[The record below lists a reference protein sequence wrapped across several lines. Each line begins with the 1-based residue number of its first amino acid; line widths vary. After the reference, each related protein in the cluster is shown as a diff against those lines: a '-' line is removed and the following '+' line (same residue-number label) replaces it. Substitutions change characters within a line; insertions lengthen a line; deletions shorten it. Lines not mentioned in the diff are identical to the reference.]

1 MVMMRCRSSSPFRPP
16 APSRRGRLVGFL
28 IPPILWLW
36 LGVVPVALGQQPAPD
51 PTAPPAAALG
61 SQEGI
66 GPEASGTTEPSGSIP
81 VIGPETIL
89 KLIVEANPMLWPL
102 FFCSIFTIGVV
113 LERAFTLTR
122 GRVLPRDF
130 VQRFLERL
138 ATGKLDRERAL
149 EFCRAQSSPAARIFA
164 IAVRHWGKP
173 GWELRQI
180 VASDAAAEIAEL
192 RRRTRTL
199 SGLATLGPLLGLL
212 GTVWGLIESFGNLG
226 GKVGTAKGDA
236 LAHGI
241 SLALVA
247 TAIGLVI
254 AVIAVTA
261 HTYFQYRIDGLIRDL
276 DARTRDVVDLIAGDS
291 PRGGPGTGGLVGGS
305 AHPGDPRV

>member
-1 MVMMRCRSSSPFRPP
+1 MTRRPFTS
-16 APSRRGRLVGFL
+16 PSRRPVSSWRGYLVGLL
-28 IPPILWLW
+28 ILPLFWFGGIA
-36 LGVVPVALGQQPAPD
+36 VAFGQQPAPD
-51 PTAPPAAALG
+51 PASPPATSPAEAV
-61 SQEGI
+61 
-66 GPEASGTTEPSGSIP
+66 GPEATGTTDPGGSIP
-81 VIGPETIL
+81 MIGPETIL

-102 FFCSIFTIGVV
+102 FICSIVTFGVV
-113 LERAFTLTR
+113 LERFVALR
-122 GRVLPRDF
+122 PGRILPRDF
-130 VQRFLERL
+130 TQRFLERL

-149 EFCRAQSSPAARIFA
+149 EFCRAQSSPVARIFA

-173 GWELRQI
+173 GLELRQI
-180 VASDAAAEIAEL
+180 VASDAASEVAEL
-192 RRRTRTL
+192 RRGTRVL

-247 TAIGLVI
+247 TAIGLGVAVV
-254 AVIAVTA
+254 AVIA
-261 HTYFQYRIDGLIRDL
+261 HTFFQYRIEGLVRDL

-291 PRGGPGTGGLVGGS
+291 PRGGPGTGGMVG
-305 AHPGDPRV
+305 APPHLGDPRV